1 MFVRAWKRRCV
12 YISMRVKGLRK
23 GRNCVIA
30 ALVICLLC
38 LVLRLLDYCCNGLPV
53 GSSDCVVYCW
63 SDSHIDAA
71 LTQRDLDYFAKN
83 IQLNFTVLENSFFK
97 KKLFE
102 AEILLTNKGVK
113 PFPPYGWEIIFSQ
126 PALVEPNSYPYPG
139 GVEKPNYG
147 VRFHFLMG
155 NVYKMSPLKGFGT
168 IRPGKS
174 KFIRYI
180 NEHSNVAVTDVH
192 PNWYFVSPDLEP
204 RIIENTRGD
213 SLDFVTPYKTPA
225 MWKRNTNTEDPD
237 FDIMNPFSAAKR
249 YRVHKVEDLGAAQH
263 LVIPTPLSIQTY
275 NKQSAVNVLTN
286 SWVIFAAPRLANEGK
301 FLSDIWGMTM
311 VLKAQDSHYIQFLE
325 EKVELSLAGR
335 ALPIEENYELRVTP
349 TNNIITI
356 KASHPAGAFYAIQTL
371 LSLIDKD
378 GSIPETVISDGPR
391 YKYRGVLI
399 DVARNFHSKEKI
411 FRYLDVMAMYKLNK
425 LHFHLTDDEGWRLAI
440 PGLEELTEIG
450 ASRCHDPTET
460 KCLLPF
466 LGSGPFSGPPGTGFY
481 TVEDY
486 RDILRYAAARHI
498 EVIPEI
504 DLPGHSHAAIKSML
518 ARFKKMEMLNVT
530 EATRYL
536 LNDLQD
542 QSDYLSVQSF
552 ADDAM
557 NPCLRST
564 YTFIS
569 RVINALYAMHRDI
582 SPLRMFHFGG
592 DEVPAGTWQKSPVCE
607 RLKLS
612 GVTTDLKTYMVT
624 QIANMTSLYNLDL
637 AAWEDGITFEG
648 KPMKRDNFPNK
659 NIYVYAW
666 NNVWEWG
673 THKHAY
679 EFANSGYKVIL
690 TPATNLY
697 FDHPYEPDPMESGL
711 YWATRYS
718 DTKKVFV
725 TLPENLY
732 MNADTYRS
740 GREINI
746 CEGGN
751 TEEDCPRLEKPDN
764 IEGIQ
769 GSLFGELLRSQ
780 AITDYM
786 LLPKMLALAE
796 RAWHE
801 AYWEKE
807 TDKVKLQEGMNED
820 WTKFANTLGHKELAR
835 LDRLGYKYRI
845 PPPGAIVDG
854 KVLKTTVEFPGLGVE
869 FSDNGGET
877 WRWVISGE
885 TEVENGKNLILRTRS
900 PFGTRYSRQ
909 ITLFEDYNQ
918 ASPSSLASL
927 MYVAMG
933 VNFTLLAN
941 FLNGVY

>member
-1 MFVRAWKRRCV
+1 
-12 YISMRVKGLRK
+12 
-23 GRNCVIA
+23 
-30 ALVICLLC
+30 
-38 LVLRLLDYCCNGLPV
+38 
-53 GSSDCVVYCW
+53 
-63 SDSHIDAA
+63 

-126 PALVEPNSYPYPG
+126 NDGYQLQGQANLTSERWLPTTRTGQPYFRKMAANYKDRPTLLQKGPRPALVEPNSYPYPG

-174 KFIRYI
+174 KFIRY
-180 NEHSNVAVTDVH
+180 
-192 PNWYFVSPDLEP
+192 FVSPDLEP
-204 RIIENTRGD
+204 RVIENTRGD
-213 SLDFVTPYKTPA
+213 SLDFVAPYKTPA

-325 EKVELSLAGR
+325 EKVELSLSGR

-486 RDILRYAAARHI
+486 RDILRYAAARHV

-582 SPLRMFHFGG
+582 SPLRVS

-637 AAWEDGITFEG
+637 AAWEDGITSEG

-679 EFANSGYKVIL
+679 EFANSGYKINTHRCLHTYTHSRILKHTHSQILTQTHIHRHTFKYVYTHMLTLTDSHTQTHIHKYIRKYIYTHSHSQILTKQTHTQILMYTYTHIHIYLQVIL

-697 FDHPYEPDPMESGL
+697 FDHPYEPDPNES
-711 YWATRYS
+711 
-718 DTKKVFV
+718 
-725 TLPENLY
+725 
-732 MNADTYRS
+732 
-740 GREINI
+740 
-746 CEGGN
+746 
-751 TEEDCPRLEKPDN
+751 
-764 IEGIQ
+764 IQ

-801 AYWEKE
+801 
-807 TDKVKLQEGMNED
+807 D
-820 WTKFANTLGHKELAR
+820 
-835 LDRLGYKYRI
+835 DRSI
-845 PPPGAIVDG
+845 PRMEVRAMEIVDG

-927 MYVAMG
+927 
-933 VNFTLLAN
+933 
-941 FLNGVY
+941 